1 MKHDPFF
8 LFSKEETETHLPN
21 REILYYAVGLTGQN
35 ISYSFLSNRLTYFYE
50 NHAVSEKNAG
60 LVGKLMSA
68 TYVWDAIND
77 VFIGA
82 WVDAREHKPYKK
94 LYPYLLYFPPLIGL
108 LCSMMFVSFG
118 KSDGFRLAYLGAC
131 YFLWDFLYSFQ
142 DVGLWGLIA
151 LSSPHSAE
159 RGRVAQWVSIG
170 AGAGGAIGGAFP
182 LLWDV
187 FKNSF
192 GLPEKQIFTLF
203 AFVFGLGGELLSMT
217 AHRFRER
224 VDAPRQAHENPLQAM
239 AVLRHNPTLLLIS
252 LARFVKDTYPKI
264 NQTYFFQ
271 SEYRSGRVLGGGGTA
286 EMIYGVVSGIPGSV
300 ALFFANRVIAAMG
313 GAKRM
318 LIFSQLLAIGV
329 RLTGFFVGRIPAVRY
344 DTLPG
349 FILMALIISLANIP
363 GYLMDIAHRT
373 LISDSIDEVELKTGL
388 RTEGVSFSMQ
398 NFTSKITGGAGT
410 LIQNFFLFR
419 VLGYKAYKDDDYIN
433 MQGETFYK
441 WQFPLFM
448 LGPVAGAV
456 LYIIVIS
463 FVKDDPKRRDEVE
476 RALKERRAAAAD
488 GRPTERANEPSC

>member
-1 MKHDPFF
+1 
-8 LFSKEETETHLPN
+8 
-21 REILYYAVGLTGQN
+21 
-35 ISYSFLSNRLTYFYE
+35 
-50 NHAVSEKNAG
+50 
-60 LVGKLMSA
+60 
-68 TYVWDAIND
+68 
-77 VFIGA
+77 
-82 WVDAREHKPYKK
+82 
-94 LYPYLLYFPPLIGL
+94 
-108 LCSMMFVSFG
+108 
-118 KSDGFRLAYLGAC
+118 
-131 YFLWDFLYSFQ
+131 
-142 DVGLWGLIA
+142 
-151 LSSPHSAE
+151 
-159 RGRVAQWVSIG
+159 
-170 AGAGGAIGGAFP
+170 
-182 LLWDV
+182 
-187 FKNSF
+187 
-192 GLPEKQIFTLF
+192 
-203 AFVFGLGGELLSMT
+203 
-217 AHRFRER
+217 
-224 VDAPRQAHENPLQAM
+224 
-239 AVLRHNPTLLLIS
+239 
-252 LARFVKDTYPKI
+252 
-264 NQTYFFQ
+264 
-271 SEYRSGRVLGGGGTA
+271 
-286 EMIYGVVSGIPGSV
+286 MIYGVVSGIPGSV